1 MGQSSRGGG
10 WIGWLIFIVVV
21 FGSRFLPPLANWLS
35 QLTGL
40 PITVPMLIGALVVLA
55 VVASVGSSLA
65 RQFGKARGAG
75 DTRLPTS
82 MSPPQPPRPVRLPP
96 SSTTSRLPQPSRPVQ
111 LPPSSNLPRSRLSS
125 GEQRL
130 PGPPRYEPII
140 DPRILAFGIVGLLF
154 LGGFFLLA
162 LLLAGSMP

>member
-1 MGQSSRGGG
+1 MGQSGRGGG
-10 WIGWLIFIVVV
+10 WIGWLIFIFVV

-40 PITVPMLIGALVVLA
+40 NITVPMLIGAVVILA
-55 VVASVGSSLA
+55 VVGSVGSSLA
-65 RQFGKARGAG
+65 RQLGRARGAG
-75 DTRLPTS
+75 ATRRPTT
-82 MSPPQPPRPVRLPP
+82 MAPPPP
-96 SSTTSRLPQPSRPVQ
+96 TMPSRPSVPASRPSAQPRPMQ
-111 LPPSSNLPRSRLSS
+111 LPTSSNLPRPRMPS

-140 DPRILAFGIVGLLF
+140 DPRILAFGVVGLLI

-162 LLLAGSMP
+162 LLIAGSVP

>member
-40 PITVPMLIGALVVLA
+40 PITVPMLIGGLVVLA

-65 RQFGKARGAG
+65 QQVGKARGAG
-75 DTRLPTS
+75 DQRLPTTLS
-82 MSPPQPPRPVRLPP
+82 APTSAPPRSSTPTRPSAPPRPL
-96 SSTTSRLPQPSRPVQ
+96 Q
-111 LPPSSNLPRSRLSS
+111 LPPSSASLPRPRLPS

-154 LGGFFLLA
+154 LGGFFFLA
-162 LLLAGSMP
+162 LLLAGSTP